1 MQNYNFID
9 IGRSFK
15 NKYFTKSNK
24 KRNFANQN
32 KIIKKNITKIN
43 INNICKYFKMCLYIA
58 I

>member
-32 KIIKKNITKIN
+32 RIIKKTQ
-43 INNICKYFKMCLYIA
+43 CLIKLTDYVWNSWIYRS
-58 I
+58 